1 MPLSRLEKRL
11 NAPRTERHVVTMTQS
26 ERENRKP
33 SSFFLFWFRS
43 DPARRAPRKRD
54 TNLQRFGHLARPG
67 PDGTP
72 KGIGFETGF
81 EAGFV
86 FACAVDFPFKNEI
99 ARSLSPRGRVLTSF
113 GSRKYFV
120 EVTVP
125 APAILIGHA

>member
-26 ERENRKP
+26 ERENRQP

-43 DPARRAPRKRD
+43 TLPDATRTCSASD
-54 TNLQRFGHLARPG
+54 TWLARG
-67 PDGTP
+67 RMVCTS

-86 FACAVDFPFKNEI
+86 FVRGRFPFQKRNRAVAQ
-99 ARSLSPRGRVLTSF
+99 ARA
-113 GSRKYFV
+113 V
-120 EVTVP
+120 EF
-125 APAILIGHA
+125 

>member
-26 ERENRKP
+26 ERENRKL

-43 DPARRAPRKRD
+43 DPARRARERE
-54 TNLQRFGHLARPG
+54 ARHEPAALRTLGSPG
-67 PDGTP
+67 AGWSET
-72 KGIGFETGF
+72 GIGFETGF

-99 ARSLSPRGRVLTSF
+99 ARSLKARA
-113 GSRKYFV
+113 V
-120 EVTVP
+120 EF
-125 APAILIGHA
+125 